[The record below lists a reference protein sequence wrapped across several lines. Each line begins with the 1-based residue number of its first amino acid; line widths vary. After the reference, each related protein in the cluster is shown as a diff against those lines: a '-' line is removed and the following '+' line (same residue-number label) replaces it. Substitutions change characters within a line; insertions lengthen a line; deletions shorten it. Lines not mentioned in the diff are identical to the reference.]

1 VVLRRVQVTT
11 MRIPIETIRLP
22 NGLFVTLSEDHTAP
36 IVAVNLW
43 YHVGSAN
50 ERPGRTGFAH
60 LFEHMLFQ
68 GSADVEANEHFELVQ
83 RAGGTLNGSTWLERT
98 NYFETVPSNQ
108 LELAL
113 WLEANRMGKL
123 LPAMT
128 QQKLDTQR
136 EVVMNE
142 RRWTMDN
149 QPYGT
154 WMEKLPALCFPP
166 DHPFHH
172 SLIGSMEDLAAA
184 SLDDVAQFF
193 ATYYTPDNAVLSIAG
208 DFEPARVRE
217 LVERHFGSIPAG
229 TGKPPLPDM
238 SLPPVFGQWKREV
251 VEDEIMLP
259 RLFLAFRSPA
269 FGTDDYYAASVCGAV
284 LGLRNASRL
293 RRRLVRERQVAADAS
308 AFTYDLAKGSD
319 LLVVDVTARPGVP
332 AEQLEQEVAHEIDAI
347 VHDGVEPAEVERAV
361 ALIQTAF
368 VTAMQQAGERAD
380 RVSMFATYF
389 GNPELINDEVDRYQ
403 AVTAEAVNAF
413 ARSRL
418 GENNRASLLYV
429 PRDAAP
435 GELVGTGVAAEAE

>member
-1 VVLRRVQVTT
+1 MRV
-11 MRIPIETIRLP
+11 PIDTFSLP

-142 RRWTMDN
+142 RRWSMDN

-154 WMEKLPALCFPP
+154 WMEKLPALCFPLE
-166 DHPFHH
+166 HPFNH
-172 SLIGSMEDLAAA
+172 SLMGSMDDLTAA

-208 DFEPARVRE
+208 DFEPGEARRLIE
-217 LVERHFGSIPAG
+217 KHFGEIPRG
-229 TGKPPLPDM
+229 FGKPPLPDM
-238 SLPPVFGQWKREV
+238 SLPPLFGQWKREV
-251 VEDEIMLP
+251 VPDDVMLP
-259 RLFLAFRSPA
+259 RLFMAFRSPA
-269 FGTDDYYAASVCGAV
+269 FGTEQYYAASVCGAV
-284 LGLRNASRL
+284 LGLRNGSRL
-293 RRRLVRERQVAADAS
+293 RRRLLRERQIAADAS

-319 LLVVDVTARPGVP
+319 LLVVDVTARPGIS
-332 AEQLEQEVAHEIDAI
+332 AERLEQEVALEIDTI
-347 VHDGVEPAEVERAV
+347 VRDGIEAAEVERAV
-361 ALIQTAF
+361 AVIQTSF
-368 VTAMQQAGERAD
+368 VSALQEAGERAD
-380 RVSMFATYF
+380 RLSLFATYF
-389 GNPELINDEVDRYQ
+389 RAPDLVNEEVNRYQ
-403 AVTAEAVNAF
+403 AVTVEGVNDF
-413 ARSRL
+413 ISERL

-429 PRDAAP
+429 AREDSS
-435 GELVGTGVAAEAE
+435 GELIGAGSAADER

>member
-1 VVLRRVQVTT
+1 

-166 DHPFHH
+166 EHPFHH

-184 SLDDVAQFF
+184 SLEDIAQFF

-208 DFEPARVRE
+208 DFEPANARA
-217 LVERHFGSIPAG
+217 LVERHFGGISAGKGRPA
-229 TGKPPLPDM
+229 LSDM

-251 VEDEIMLP
+251 VEDDIMLP
-259 RLFLAFRSPA
+259 RLFLAFRSPV
-269 FGTDDYYAASVCGAV
+269 FGSDDYYPASVCGAV

-293 RRRLVRERQVAADAS
+293 HRRLVRERQVAAEAQ
-308 AFTYDLAKGSD
+308 AFTFDLAKGAD
-319 LLVVDVTARPGVP
+319 LLVVDVTARPGIP

-368 VTAMQQAGERAD
+368 VTAIQQAGERAD
-380 RVSMFATYF
+380 RLSMFATYF
-389 GNPELINDEVDRYQ
+389 NDPDLINAEVDRYR
-403 AVTAEAVNAF
+403 AVTADAVNAF
-413 ARSRL
+413 ARARL
-418 GENNRASLLYV
+418 GEDNRASLLYV
-429 PRDAAP
+429 PRESAP
-435 GELVGTGVAAEAE
+435 GELIGSGAAAEAQ